1 MMTLTWEYKQNYDG
15 NINNKNNNMNTID
28 SIPHASQLFLRSIH
42 GSRGVQLQD
51 RLRRLE
57 RPDSTA
63 KMYQDP
69 LSTSK
74 TWCKS
79 TKTGVRH
86 HFCGYLPQGLESR
99 YMMLKMSREG
109 TSKMI
114 ADSFF
119 SWHILRKNPVSGELQ
134 KSSHDRNRAV
144 KTWFFPMKLP
154 SRGDLVNIQGARI
167 NRQQSPKSSWP
178 GSSSKLIA
186 AAASWKCPRRCKR
199 SPSFLVGSI

>member
-1 MMTLTWEYKQNYDG
+1 MF
-15 NINNKNNNMNTID
+15 I
-28 SIPHASQLFLRSIH
+28 
-42 GSRGVQLQD
+42 
-51 RLRRLE
+51 
-57 RPDSTA
+57 
-63 KMYQDP
+63 
-69 LSTSK
+69 
-74 TWCKS
+74 
-79 TKTGVRH
+79 

-119 SWHILRKNPVSGELQ
+119 FLDTSSGKIQFRECCRNLLT
-134 KSSHDRNRAV
+134 HDRNRAV
-144 KTWFFPMKLP
+144 KTCFFPMKFP
-154 SRGDLVNIQGARI
+154 SRGDLVNIQSARI